1 MLLYWLHIHVQSLAT
16 YLISQSRGTKWM
28 HIGVY
33 VAWLL
38 VQDGLVWLFRW
49 SVGTLHTIIYR
60 GSSEK
65 TTCSVNSR
73 SHWCQRRMFLNPQHI
88 KLEADGYCSRRPHH
102 ALLSAKNRTD
112 CLIQWHPLFWKES
125 DRVSHA
131 RPASSSS
138 RPQSKGMLVRLTC
151 DSEGVSMSVNDCV
164 SLWDRLETY
173 PQWTTGSA
181 SPETQQIL

>member
-1 MLLYWLHIHVQSLAT
+1 MWHGCWYRTGWSDYSADLLGLSTQSFTEEALKRQHAALT
-16 YLISQSRGTKWM
+16 ADLW
-28 HIGVY
+28 
-33 VAWLL
+33 
-38 VQDGLVWLFRW
+38 
-49 SVGTLHTIIYR
+49 
-60 GSSEK
+60 EK
-65 TTCSVNSR
+65 R
-73 SHWCQRRMFLNPQHI
+73 PHWCQRSEETSLNPQHI
-88 KLEADGYCSRRPHH
+88 KLEADVYCSRRPHH

-138 RPQSKGMLVRLTC
+138 LPQSEGMLVRLTC

-173 PQWTTGSA
+173 PRWTTGSA